1 MWLLDAHEHVG
12 PFVFYSASAW
22 PIYSLM
28 VKKYNIYPERADE
41 PYTALTDMSVHHV
54 MTSTAVKNMLSSLL
68 TIYITARH
76 ISKLPHLV
84 KVKLYRHTC
93 WEESEHE
100 QLHWW
105 RCLKPWLTAQGQ
117 GFASQQRWALKA
129 LGQHCAFSMEPS
141 FVVCI
146 YCPGLQLVFFS
157 YCVFTFLTL
166 ALVEEV
172 YCDFVLMHLLIM
184 SSNSNWHSP
193 CRADPL
199 LNTQM

>member
-1 MWLLDAHEHVG
+1 MWSLMSVLNILFCPLQCTVTLWKKSPLFKTAACDCLMLMNMSVHLYFTQHLHG
-12 PFVFYSASAW
+12 QYT
-22 PIYSLM
+22 LM

-105 RCLKPWLTAQGQ
+105 RCLEPWLTAQGQ

-129 LGQHCAFSMEPS
+129 LGQHCLSAWSPV

-146 YCPGLQLVFFS
+146 YCPGYSSFFFS
-157 YCVFTFLTL
+157 YCVFTFLT
-166 ALVEEV
+166 
-172 YCDFVLMHLLIM
+172 
-184 SSNSNWHSP
+184 
-193 CRADPL
+193 
-199 LNTQM
+199 

>member
-1 MWLLDAHEHVG
+1 MWFLDAHEHVG

-22 PIYSLM
+22 LICTLM

-84 KVKLYRHTC
+84 KVKLYRHAC

-105 RCLKPWLTAQGQ
+105 RCLESWLTAQGQ
-117 GFASQQRWALKA
+117 GFASRAEIGFESSRSTLCF
-129 LGQHCAFSMEPS
+129 QHGAQFCCLYLLFR
-141 FVVCI
+141 FTVV
-146 YCPGLQLVFFS
+146 F
-157 YCVFTFLTL
+157 
-166 ALVEEV
+166 
-172 YCDFVLMHLLIM
+172 
-184 SSNSNWHSP
+184 
-193 CRADPL
+193 
-199 LNTQM
+199 